1 MNCLVFFPAGR
12 HEKVMIDQLMIQ
24 PTARQRLLSDGR
36 IKGGKR
42 PSFAF
47 ANTGV
52 QGIVRRSRS
61 IQIEPDE
68 ISGKLFDTYS
78 SHFRITVFLFS

>member
-1 MNCLVFFPAGR
+1 
-12 HEKVMIDQLMIQ
+12 MIDQLMTQ
-24 PTARQRLLSDGR
+24 PTARQRLLSDSR
-36 IKGGKR
+36 IKGGR
-42 PSFAF
+42 RATIAF

-68 ISGKLFDTYS
+68 ISGSFCV
-78 SHFRITVFLFS
+78 IC